1 MFSHVNMET
10 SAKAAWERLE
20 SIHRWHDHKV
30 ASLADLGPIDKEGRI
45 TNASSCV

>member
-1 MFSHVNMET
+1 MET